1 MNNLAFPWAIGILFA
16 TFAVG
21 IGVGMLVH
29 WAEVRRGVIDER
41 NRRLVGEGIGGAV
54 GFLGGSAAFLL
65 GVLMLASLSH
75 FNATDDVVNSEA
87 LAYSAAFDGTVALA
101 HTDQAKVRRDLVCL
115 MRSIATS
122 SWTATEA
129 EDATGSENTHAWR
142 TRALEDTN
150 AVVPTTVAQETSLGT
165 LQSELVEA
173 AKAGQHRLLAAR
185 NDLPGPLWI
194 VVYIS
199 IFLLTTALTVLLR
212 PYPALAVTSL
222 GAILLLSSAMVWTLT
237 AFAQPFTK
245 DGIYLSPHAINDVM
259 VRLQSAHP
267 DADWS
272 PCEEL
277 SPS

>member
-1 MNNLAFPWAIGILFA
+1 MFA
-16 TFAVG
+16 AG
-21 IGVGMLVH
+21 IGLGLLVH
-29 WAEVRRGVIDER
+29 RAHAWRGVIDAAD
-41 NRRLVGEGIGGAV
+41 RRLAGEAISGAIGC
-54 GFLGGSAAFLL
+54 LGGSAAFLL

-75 FNATDDVVNSEA
+75 FNATDDVVNQEA
-87 LAYSAAFDGTVALA
+87 LAYSAAFEGTVALA
-101 HTDQAKVRRDLVCL
+101 HDDQTNIRRDLVCL
-115 MRSIATS
+115 MRSVATS

-129 EDATGSENTHAWR
+129 ADPTGSENTHAWR

-150 AVVPTTVAQETSLGT
+150 AVVPNTVAQENSLGT

-212 PYPALAVTSL
+212 PHPALAVTSL

-259 VRLQSAHP
+259 MRLQRAYP
-267 DADWS
+267 EADWG
-272 PCEEL
+272 PCETL
-277 SPS
+277 SKT

>member
-1 MNNLAFPWAIGILFA
+1 
-16 TFAVG
+16 
-21 IGVGMLVH
+21 MLVH
-29 WAEVRRGVIDER
+29 VAEERRGVLNER
-41 NRRLVGEGIGGAV
+41 DRRLVGEGIGGAV

-75 FNATDDVVNSEA
+75 FNDTGDVVDSEA

-101 HTDQAKVRRDLVCL
+101 HDDQAKIRRDLVCL
-115 MRSIATS
+115 MRSVATK
-122 SWTATEA
+122 SWSASEA

-150 AVVPTTVAQETSLGT
+150 AVVPKTLAQEDSLAT
-165 LQSELVEA
+165 VQSELLEA
-173 AKAGQHRLLAAR
+173 AKAGQHRLIAAR

-199 IFLLTTALTVLLR
+199 LFLLIVALTVLLR
-212 PYPALAVTSL
+212 PHPALAITSL
-222 GAILLLSSAMVWTLT
+222 GAILLLSSAIVWTLT

-259 VRLQSAHP
+259 VRLQSAYP
-267 DADWS
+267 DADWG
-272 PCEEL
+272 PCAEL
-277 SPS
+277 SRS